1 MNINVKV
8 SDIRSNKARDFVNNI
23 SKKYAQAISKSIA
36 ETSVYDGKTG
46 RPCQWYDNP
55 IRPIKET
62 NVSLIQTTT
71 DGALYDLDRNGKT
84 AVLNFAS
91 YKHPGG
97 GFLNGAMAQE
107 EALCHTSTLY
117 PVLSAFDDS
126 YYAENRKDT
135 NRGLYRDRALYSK
148 DILFIKDF
156 KEKAYKAD
164 VITCASPNNSFS
176 VDTPLLDTPSV
187 KENEIAVRN
196 RIGFVRDIC
205 LNEKV
210 DNVIL
215 GAWGC
220 GVFAQDPVYV
230 ATEFRKAFEGTG
242 INCVYAI
249 PDDKNFTAFKTAFE
263 DYDKTIENEYDIE
276 RE

>member
-46 RPCQWYDNP
+46 RHCQC
-55 IRPIKET
+55 IRPIEET
-62 NVSLIQTTT
+62 KVSLVQTTT

-97 GFLNGAMAQE
+97 GFLSGAMAQE